1 MKIRSMGLAAL
12 GFMLMTLL
20 LAAMPARAQ
29 DVDQRIQ
36 TLENEL
42 QRLKSEQAQVKAE
55 QIEMRKQ
62 AVEAAAALP
71 NFSYRPGS
79 GMLIEAADKSWSFRA
94 SIEAHFRLLFESG
107 KVQAG
112 RETGGIMGRRFRPW
126 FYYCVN
132 DCFYEIQ
139 AALDLDGFG
148 TGNAKNSVATGLSS
162 ILQRGTLW
170 VHFEKLNPWLPAFY
184 TGMDGEAAISSY
196 RQGSSS
202 TGAQQEYDLLSR
214 NNGFNTGRWGNG
226 FGLNWQDKDLNGIG
240 IPGRI
245 PLANIVYATIGE
257 GDDGLQ
263 SFRTP
268 RSVSTYLNVEP
279 FSQLKNKW
287 LQGIGLEFGQWWC
300 PNSANI
306 NTLSNIVSSG
316 CTQIQ
321 IRDNGD
327 GGRQVMVQTPT
338 YGSGLT
344 AFFMPGVAYT
354 VGPYRFR
361 GVLGFQRDWTDSTR
375 NPAGGFVNGSQ
386 GHKSGRDFLIAHD
399 LYVWSPKGFLTGS
412 ASDPGS
418 ILFGNHFERTDV
430 DCGARM
436 ACTGGQF
443 GRQFTTLN
451 EWDLWYV
458 LMNRMSVGAVWMWY
472 HASNLRAGVNQ
483 AGSNLNVFSQRCP
496 SGVGVV
502 GSCAGKSGDW
512 VDFSVTWRYQF

>member
-1 MKIRSMGLAAL
+1 MKIRLLGLAAL
-12 GFMLMTLL
+12 GLLTAWL

-36 TLENEL
+36 ALEQEL
-42 QRLKSEQAQVKAE
+42 SRLKSEQAQVKAE

-62 AVEAAAALP
+62 ATEAAAALP
-71 NFSYRPGS
+71 NFTYRPGG

-107 KVQAG
+107 LSQAG

-148 TGNAKNSVATGLSS
+148 TGNAKNSVNSATSS

-202 TGAQQEYDLLSR
+202 TGAQLEYDLLSR

-226 FGLNWQDKDLNGIG
+226 IGFNWQDIDLSGIG
-240 IPGRI
+240 IPGRM
-245 PLANIVYATIGE
+245 PLANVVYATIGE

-268 RSVSTYLNVEP
+268 RSVSAYINIEP
-279 FSQLKNKW
+279 LAQLKNKW

-300 PNSANI
+300 PSSANI
-306 NTLSNIVSSG
+306 NTLSNIVMNG
-316 CTQIQ
+316 CSRINIQ
-321 IRDNGD
+321 DNGD
-327 GGRQVMVQTPT
+327 GGRQVLVQTPT
-338 YGSGLT
+338 YGSGST
-344 AFFMPGVAYT
+344 HFFMPGFAYT

-361 GVLGFQRDWTDSTR
+361 AVGGFQRDNTNSLR
-375 NPAGGFVNGSQ
+375 GPGGTAFITGSR
-386 GHKSGRDFLIAHD
+386 GHSSGTVFLFGHD

-412 ASDPGS
+412 AETPGS
-418 ILFGNHFERTDV
+418 ILFGQHFERDNV
-430 DCGARM
+430 FCG
-436 ACTGGQF
+436 GNGQSATQPF
-443 GRQFTTLN
+443 SCVGAQFNRNRVLLR

-458 LMNRMSVGAVWMWY
+458 LMSRMSVGAAWMWY
-472 HASNLRAGVNQ
+472 DSSNLRTGVNQ
-483 AGSNLNVFSQRCP
+483 AGPNLGVFSQRCTT
-496 SGVGVV
+496 
-502 GSCAGKSGDW
+502 CAGRGGEW
-512 VDFSVTWRYQF
+512 LDFSVTWRYQF